1 MNKLYAFCALVFLS
15 ACGSSG
21 IDGSWSNVSDADTGI
36 EITGDKATLTEGDFS
51 ITCPIEGP
59 DEGVYTLTCEYEGEV
74 AFVYLRLV
82 DGILKAVSGYDNQ
95 ERDFVRK

>member
-51 ITCPIEGP
+51 VTCPIEGP
-59 DEGVYTLTCEYEGEV
+59 VEDVYTLPCKYEGEV
-74 AFVYLRLV
+74 FFIYLRLD
-82 DGILKAVSGYDNQ
+82 DGILKVVSDDQVEN
-95 ERDFVRK
+95 FIRK